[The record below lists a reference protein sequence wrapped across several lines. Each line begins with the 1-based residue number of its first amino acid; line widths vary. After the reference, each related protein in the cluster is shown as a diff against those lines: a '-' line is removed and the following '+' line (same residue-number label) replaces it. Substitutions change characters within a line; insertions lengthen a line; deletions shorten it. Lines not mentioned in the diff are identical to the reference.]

1 MFTFFLSM
9 NLKLQVK
16 DSIVVSVTNLPL
28 SGLIRRP
35 DKTKSKDK
43 DQGADEY
50 EDADNHRTDKT
61 DSNTKSK
68 QTPNSI
74 NPSKQTPNSINP
86 SLTETETSPEKKKK
100 ERGWFTMKSMTFT

>member
-1 MFTFFLSM
+1 MFTFFLNM

-74 NPSKQTPNSINP
+74 NPS
-86 SLTETETSPEKKKK
+86 LTETETSPEKKKK